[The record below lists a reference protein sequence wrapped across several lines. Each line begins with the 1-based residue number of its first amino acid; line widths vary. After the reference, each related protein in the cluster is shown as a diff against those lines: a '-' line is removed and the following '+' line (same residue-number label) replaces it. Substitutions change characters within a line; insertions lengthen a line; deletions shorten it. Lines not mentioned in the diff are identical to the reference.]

1 MKNHLLRLIFAVS
14 SLLFCNKNSHAQ
26 TNVDN
31 YFQQFVE
38 YKIAATLDTAT
49 HTLAGEI
56 SFVYTNKSPDAL
68 PFLYIHLWANAF
80 GTRNSAYARQL
91 NRQGQTKF
99 YFADEADL
107 GKYKN
112 LSWKTGNTPLEV
124 IGDSKNP
131 DIIKIMLPKPL
142 ASGESVTLGTP
153 FSLKIPRDFS
163 RLGRKPQPD
172 GSTAYYVTQW
182 FPKPAVYDKTGWHPM
197 PYLDQGEFYSDFGN
211 YDVTLTLPADMVV
224 ASTGT
229 PTEKSENDFLLAR
242 SKDPKATHPQS
253 GGMKTLHYVVNSV
266 VDFAWFAAKNFE
278 VSHDELT
285 LSGGKKVATWGFYPP
300 EERKNWSKSAKYIK
314 RAVEFYSDNVGQ
326 YPFSQASA
334 VCGGNYGGGMEY
346 PMVTLIGGGGSEK
359 SMDIVIAHE
368 VGHNWFQGILATNER
383 DQPWMDEGMNTFY
396 ERRYERQ
403 FYPKND
409 KKTPYILGGGDM
421 SMEDLLTYGF
431 QQTYHDA
438 CSAMNSDSMGAGTS
452 YYIFAYDRPARML
465 EKFETKI
472 GSQRFDQAMQ
482 GYFKTWRFK
491 HPTPQDF
498 ENSFKNEIG
507 LTDALFFNEL
517 FYKNSPVES
526 KKETENTKKWQ
537 VNFLRIGSSLEKK
550 TLYLSPIMGT
560 NASDGFMAGMFFS
573 NYLFKQQPFRF
584 AVAPMFG
591 FKSKQL
597 AGIGNMDYMFKIP
610 NIGLMNIGLG
620 WKRFGYETTL
630 RDKFSLNYERWSPS
644 ISLEF
649 RKKPIDTWTKT
660 LQFRTLVMR
669 PDTLGY
675 DGNGTVT
682 KVSKDLF
689 LIPEISF
696 LAMRQHGLGNTML
709 KIALENRNYQDY
721 FGGDNQYTRLAVTA
735 QRSIAYRNNRFVD
748 ARIFVGSFL
757 KNTGRNRGQFGG
769 ENTQGTFSIF
779 QNGSADYRYDG
790 LFLDRNQGNSSQ
802 IGNFQQ
808 SEGYIRLPMEAAQ
821 NFGLSNDFVA
831 TMNVTADLPMTRF
844 IKAYYDAGYFRDTR
858 PVGEDKANWLVQ
870 TVGLAIDFDF
880 LKINFPLWSSP
891 ERLRNLLTE
900 RGNYSKRI
908 SFSLNLDRI
917 NVFRNPKKTLLGQ
930 FF

>member
-1 MKNHLLRLIFAVS
+1 
-14 SLLFCNKNSHAQ
+14 
-26 TNVDN
+26 
-31 YFQQFVE
+31 
-38 YKIAATLDTAT
+38 
-49 HTLAGEI
+49 
-56 SFVYTNKSPDAL
+56 
-68 PFLYIHLWANAF
+68 
-80 GTRNSAYARQL
+80 
-91 NRQGQTKF
+91 
-99 YFADEADL
+99 
-107 GKYKN
+107 
-112 LSWKTGNTPLEV
+112 
-124 IGDSKNP
+124 
-131 DIIKIMLPKPL
+131 
-142 ASGESVTLGTP
+142 
-153 FSLKIPRDFS
+153 
-163 RLGRKPQPD
+163 
-172 GSTAYYVTQW
+172 
-182 FPKPAVYDKTGWHPM
+182 
-197 PYLDQGEFYSDFGN
+197 
-211 YDVTLTLPADMVV
+211 
-224 ASTGT
+224 
-229 PTEKSENDFLLAR
+229 
-242 SKDPKATHPQS
+242 
-253 GGMKTLHYVVNSV
+253 
-266 VDFAWFAAKNFE
+266 
-278 VSHDELT
+278 
-285 LSGGKKVATWGFYPP
+285 
-300 EERKNWSKSAKYIK
+300 
-314 RAVEFYSDNVGQ
+314 
-326 YPFSQASA
+326 
-334 VCGGNYGGGMEY
+334 
-346 PMVTLIGGGGSEK
+346 
-359 SMDIVIAHE
+359 
-368 VGHNWFQGILATNER
+368 
-383 DQPWMDEGMNTFY
+383 
-396 ERRYERQ
+396 
-403 FYPKND
+403 
-409 KKTPYILGGGDM
+409 
-421 SMEDLLTYGF
+421 MEDLLTYGF